1 MRLKSKLPYFIFMV
15 VLTILTFIFVILHL
29 VINKKIDFLVISLTI
44 IALSF
49 LFILYYIYQTYKRFA
64 DFEIKIDE
72 EGLFFKIPSAYV
84 DYYELEVSKGKFLWR
99 QIRNVQYDGEEK
111 IIYLILLSKV
121 KIPIPVFLFSKE
133 NIEMILKEISKHTSV
148 EVL

>member
-15 VLTILTFIFVILHL
+15 VLVILTFIFVILHL

-64 DFEIKIDE
+64 DFMLKH
-72 EGLFFKIPSAYV
+72 LQHLQKPQ
-84 DYYELEVSKGKFLWR
+84 FL
-99 QIRNVQYDGEEK
+99 
-111 IIYLILLSKV
+111 
-121 KIPIPVFLFSKE
+121 
-133 NIEMILKEISKHTSV
+133 
-148 EVL
+148 